1 MHKKCL
7 VLVSQSWVELSWDTI
22 QSKQRGRYVIILTFA
37 LMLTISNRGNQMP
50 PSPIRK
56 LVPYA
61 EAAKKKGVKVY
72 HLNIGQPDIETPPAI
87 LDAVRNA
94 DIKVLEYSHSAGN
107 ESYRRK
113 LVQYYKSVGINVSH
127 DQILIT
133 TGGSE
138 AIMFGFFTCLNPGD
152 EVIIPEPFY
161 ANYNGFACAAGVN
174 VVPITSSIETG
185 FALPPISDFEKVITD
200 KTKAIIICSPNNP
213 TGYLYS
219 REEMEALKEICIK
232 YNLYLF
238 SDEAYREFCYDGEY
252 VSAMHLNGLE
262 QHVVLM
268 DTISKRYSACGAR
281 LGAFVTKNKAVY
293 DAAMKFAQARLSPP
307 GLAQIMGEAAVDLP
321 ESYFD
326 APKAEYLLRR
336 NLLVSRLNAMP
347 GVFCPNPGGAFYA
360 IAKLP
365 IDDSDKFCQWLLEEF
380 SYNNQTVMLAPAT
393 GFYGTAGLGKNEVRL
408 AYVLNLDA
416 LNAAMD
422 CLERALEVY
431 PGKVKT
437 EEKAAAM
444 VK

>member
-1 MHKKCL
+1 
-7 VLVSQSWVELSWDTI
+7 
-22 QSKQRGRYVIILTFA
+22 
-37 LMLTISNRGNQMP
+37 MLPISNRGQKMP

-61 EAAKKKGVKVY
+61 EAARKKGIKVY

-113 LVQYYKSVGINVSH
+113 LVQYYKKVGIDVTH
-127 DQILIT
+127 EQILVT

-174 VVPITSSIETG
+174 VVPITSRIETG
-185 FALPPISDFEKVITD
+185 FALPPIHDFEKVITN

-232 YNLYLF
+232 FNLYLF

-252 VSAMHLNGLE
+252 VSAMHLEGLDE
-262 QHVVLM
+262 NVVLM

-307 GLAQIMGEAAVDLP
+307 GLAQILGEAAVDLP
-321 ESYFD
+321 DNYFD
-326 APKAEYLLRR
+326 APKAEYLSRR
-336 NLLVSRLNAMP
+336 NLLVKRLNAMP

-360 IAKLP
+360 IARLP
-365 IDDSDKFCQWLLEEF
+365 IDDCDKFCQWLLEEF
-380 SYNNQTVMLAPAT
+380 SYNKATVMLAPAT
-393 GFYGTAGLGKNEVRL
+393 GFYGTAGLGKDEVRL
-408 AYVLNLDA
+408 AYVLNLDS
-416 LNAAMD
+416 LNKAMD
-422 CLERALEVY
+422 CLEKALEIY
-431 PGKVKT
+431 PGKVTTKV
-437 EEKAAAM
+437 AAA
-444 VK
+444 VAEK